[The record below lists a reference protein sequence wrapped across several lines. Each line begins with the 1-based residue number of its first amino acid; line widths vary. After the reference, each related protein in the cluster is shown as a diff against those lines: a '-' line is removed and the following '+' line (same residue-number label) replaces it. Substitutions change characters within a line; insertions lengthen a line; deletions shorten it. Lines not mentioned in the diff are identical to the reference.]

1 MNLWRRRAG
10 GVSRRELGA
19 GVVTGL
25 TALAVSVGAFVLTV
39 TTDPAWLSADA
50 RYWIGY
56 APQFAL
62 VAGLLVGTLV
72 WRRLASST
80 ATPRRGALV
89 GAAIAVG
96 TLLLVPVLAGLYVAA
111 FPVLLGLFTGAE
123 WSTVARVV
131 PGYLQ
136 ASLGVTRTV
145 ALGWSLLVAVVLVPL
160 GALGGWASQRFG
172 RTGR

>member
-1 MNLWRRRAG
+1 MNLWRQRVG
-10 GVSRRELGA
+10 SVSRRGLGA

-25 TALAVSVGAFVLTV
+25 TALAVSVGALILSV

-72 WRRLASST
+72 WGRLASP
-80 ATPRRGALV
+80 AGTPRRGALV

-96 TLLLVPVLAGLYVAA
+96 TILVVPILTGLYVAA
-111 FPVLLGLFTGAE
+111 FPVVLGVFTGAE
-123 WSTVARVV
+123 WETVARVV

-145 ALGWSLLVAVVLVPL
+145 ALGWSPLVAIVLVPL
-160 GALGGWASQRFG
+160 GALGGWASQRLG
-172 RTGR
+172 RPGR

>member
-1 MNLWRRRAG
+1 MNLWRRRVG
-10 GVSRRELGA
+10 SVSRRGLGA

-25 TALAVSVGAFVLTV
+25 TALAVSVGAFLFTA

-72 WRRLASST
+72 WQRLASPT

-96 TLLLVPVLAGLYVAA
+96 TLLVVPILAGLYVAT
-111 FPVLLGLFTGAE
+111 FLVLLGVFTGAE
-123 WSTVARVV
+123 WGTVTRAV

-136 ASLGVTRTV
+136 ASLGVMRTV

-160 GALGGWASQRFG
+160 GALGGWASQG
-172 RTGR
+172 PGHPG

>member
-1 MNLWRRRAG
+1 
-10 GVSRRELGA
+10 
-19 GVVTGL
+19 
-25 TALAVSVGAFVLTV
+25 V

-72 WRRLASST
+72 WRRLASP
-80 ATPRRGALV
+80 AGTPRRGALV

-96 TLLLVPVLAGLYVAA
+96 TLLVVPILAGLYVAA
-111 FPVLLGLFTGAE
+111 FPVVLGVFTGAE
-123 WSTVARVV
+123 WGTVARVV

-136 ASLGVTRTV
+136 ASLGVTQTV
-145 ALGWSLLVAVVLVPL
+145 ALGWSPVVAVVLVPL
-160 GALGGWASQRFG
+160 GALGGWVSQRLG
-172 RTGR
+172 RPGR

>member
-1 MNLWRRRAG
+1 MNLWRQRVG
-10 GVSRRELGA
+10 SVSRRGLGA

-25 TALAVSVGAFVLTV
+25 TALVVSVGAFILPV

-72 WRRLASST
+72 WGRLASP
-80 ATPRRGALV
+80 AGTPRRGALV

-96 TLLLVPVLAGLYVAA
+96 TLLVVPILAGLYVAA
-111 FPVLLGLFTGAE
+111 FPVVLGVFSGAE
-123 WSTVARVV
+123 WGTVARVV
-131 PGYLQ
+131 PGYLR

-145 ALGWSLLVAVVLVPL
+145 ALGWSPLVAVVLVPL
-160 GALGGWASQRFG
+160 GALGGWASQRLG
-172 RTGR
+172 RPGR